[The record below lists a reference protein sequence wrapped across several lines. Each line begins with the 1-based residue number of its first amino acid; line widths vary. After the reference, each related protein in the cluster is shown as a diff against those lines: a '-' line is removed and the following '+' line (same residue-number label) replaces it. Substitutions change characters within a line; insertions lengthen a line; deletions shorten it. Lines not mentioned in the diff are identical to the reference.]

1 MRGKETADAKDCESS
16 NHRSGPPSA
25 LAQLLCPMRD
35 KDGLVLVTAQVDDV
49 KTVKPWMLLLGQHH
63 TEHHTLKLG
72 YPVCPK
78 HAPGLSLAHWITRNG
93 GLPRFLRW
101 MVYFVVGSLVLGL
114 GIALFAMLTKAG
126 VNVTPAAAKAARAGP
141 TDWGS
146 ALSGLSTL
154 LVPLAAAGFIVR
166 SFKKIPLRL
175 TRLEDDAV
183 TIRFKVDRYARAFER
198 SNSDIVV

>member
-1 MRGKETADAKDCESS
+1 MPKTVKVVTTDPDHPVRWPNYCTECGA
-16 NHRSGPPSA
+16 
-25 LAQLLCPMRD
+25 
-35 KDGLVLVTAQVDDV
+35 KDGLVSVTAQVEDV

-63 TEHHTLKLG
+63 TEHHTLKMG
-72 YPVCPK
+72 YPVCQK
-78 HAPGLSLAHWITRNG
+78 HAPGLPLAHWITRNG

-101 MVYFVVGSLVLGL
+101 MVYLVVISLVLGV
-114 GIALFAMLTKAG
+114 GGALFSILTKAG
-126 VNVTPAAAKAARAGP
+126 VSVSPGAAKAVRAGP

-146 ALSGLSTL
+146 VFSGLSMVL
-154 LVPLAAAGFIVR
+154 IPFAAVGFILR
-166 SFKKIPLRL
+166 CFKKIPLRL